1 VALTIEFIR
10 KSVAAGEYELSLHAD
25 EERLDEV
32 LTVVDLEEAL
42 RAAELLEDYPE
53 DPRGHSCLVLGYA
66 KGRPLHAVCGLTKQ
80 GKLILITVCRPTMP
94 KWKDER
100 TRSLYRTL

>member
-10 KSVAAGEYELSLHAD
+10 KSVAAREYELSLHAD
-25 EERLDEV
+25 EERLDEG
-32 LTVVDLEEAL
+32 LTVGDLEEAL
-42 RAAELLEDYPE
+42 RAAEPLEDYPG

-66 KGRPLHAVCGLTKQ
+66 KGRPLHVVCGLTKQ
-80 GKLILITVCRPTMP
+80 DKLILITVYRPTMP

-100 TRSLYRTL
+100 TRSPYRTP